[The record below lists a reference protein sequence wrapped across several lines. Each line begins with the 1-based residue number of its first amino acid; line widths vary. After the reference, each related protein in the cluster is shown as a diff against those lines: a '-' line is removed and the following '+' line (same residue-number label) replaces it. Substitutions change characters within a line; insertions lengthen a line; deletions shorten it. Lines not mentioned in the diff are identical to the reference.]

1 MEMST
6 RSCRAWFGTP
16 SAPPGFHRR
25 TRLLELLDHGRG
37 RRFVLVSAPAGCGK
51 TALVA
56 EWVRTSGHEERT
68 VWATLDSGDGVW
80 QALLGGLERLGVAGA
95 SIAAPED
102 STGIDRA
109 LLADLATGIAARNRR
124 VIVVLDGAEVVS
136 GALGDDLD
144 FLLRH
149 SADRLQLVLITR
161 SDPVMPL
168 YRYRLDETMTELRMA
183 DLACDDAEAA
193 ALLAASGVQLA
204 PEPLR
209 ALNERAQGW
218 VVGLR
223 FAARHLAEVE
233 DPAAAVAEVMGD
245 RGDIAE
251 YLLGEVLDAQTPEVR
266 RLLLAT
272 SVADVLRPGLA
283 EALGGGSVG
292 RTLALLTRENA
303 FIEPVPEHPGF
314 YRYHPLFRDLL
325 RAQLAHESPALLLRL
340 QHTAAAWF
348 ASHDMPAQ
356 SLGHLV
362 AASDWAAATEEVVDR
377 MLLGDL
383 VRSRGP
389 GTVRGLFAGLPSDLP
404 EPAPALVAAATLLA
418 GGDLRRSGLELLRA
432 RELLVASADRE
443 GLPDIASAGTPD
455 GIRLPGHCTAA
466 EVTLTVLEALHA
478 RQSEDP
484 DLLDARCELALGAL
498 ESPVVPVHVATEL
511 GGLVRVSRAQARI
524 RRGCVE
530 DARALLAWTVRRG
543 TASGRDLVEM
553 ECLGHLALLACL
565 RGELSLAAPL
575 AARSLRSAQRSGVD
589 HTERT
594 AAAYISLA
602 WVDLAHGDLAS
613 AGDHVALA
621 SMSGFLAGDPVSRSL
636 LAVVT
641 ARHTAARGHA
651 AAAVALLDQA
661 LAAVGPA
668 DPWIGDL
675 LGNERARLLERTG
688 GVRAVT
694 ARQTGVAAA
703 SVPAVTP
710 ALPAE
715 LVEAL
720 TPKESEVLGHLAA
733 LLTTE
738 EIAATMFVS
747 VNTVR
752 THVRSILR
760 KLGVSRRNAA
770 VRRARELNLLA
781 V

>member
-1 MEMST
+1 MQ
-6 RSCRAWFGTP
+6 ALPVPLWFGVP
-16 SAPPGFHRR
+16 EAPRGFVRR
-25 TRLLELLDHGRG
+25 PRLLDRLDHGRG
-37 RRFVLVSAPAGCGK
+37 RRLVLVSAPAGCGK
-51 TALVA
+51 SALVA
-56 EWVRTSGHEERT
+56 DWVRACGREERT
-68 VWATLDSGDGVW
+68 AWVTVEPGDGVW
-80 QALLGGLERLGVAGA
+80 RGLLGSLERLGVAEATLATPEEGA
-95 SIAAPED
+95 
-102 STGIDRA
+102 GIDRA
-109 LLADLATGIAARNRR
+109 LLADLATAVAARNRR
-124 VIVVLDGAEVVS
+124 VIVVMDGAEVLS
-136 GALGDDLD
+136 STLGDDLD

-193 ALLAASGVQLA
+193 DLLAASGVQLA

-209 ALNERAQGW
+209 ALNARAQGW

-223 FAARHLAEVE
+223 FAARHLAEVA
-233 DPAAAVAEVMGD
+233 DPAAAVAEVVGD

-272 SVADVLRPGLA
+272 SVADMLRPGLT
-283 EALGGGSVG
+283 ETLGGGSVG

-325 RAQLAHESPALLLRL
+325 RAELAHESPALLQRL
-340 QHTAAAWF
+340 QHAAAAWF
-348 ASHDMPAQ
+348 ASRDMPAQ

-362 AASDWAAATEEVVDR
+362 AAGDWPAATAEVVDR
-377 MLLGDL
+377 LMTGDL
-383 VRSRGP
+383 LRAAGP

-404 EPAPALVAAATLLA
+404 EPAPALVAATTLLA
-418 GGDLRRSGLELLRA
+418 GGDLRRSGLEIDRA
-432 RELLVASADRE
+432 RVALAAPAGRTGSS
-443 GLPDIASAGTPD
+443 DIAPAGAPD
-455 GIRLPGHCTAA
+455 GVRPSSGVSTAA
-466 EVTLTVLEALHA
+466 EVTLAVLEALHA

-484 DLLDARCELALGAL
+484 ALLDARCELALGAL
-498 ESPVVPVHVATEL
+498 ESSVVPVHVATEL
-511 GGLVRVSRAQARI
+511 GGLVRVGRAQARM
-524 RRGCVE
+524 RQGCLE

-543 TASGRDLVEM
+543 TATGRDLVEM

-565 RGELSLAAPL
+565 RGELSLAAAL

-589 HTERT
+589 PTEQSNT
-594 AAAYISLA
+594 AYVSLA
-602 WVDLAHGDLAS
+602 WVDLAHGDLVS

-641 ARHTAARGHA
+641 ARHTAARGHTA
-651 AAAVALLDQA
+651 AALTLLDQA
-661 LAAVGPA
+661 LAPVGPA
-668 DPWIGDL
+668 DPWIAEL
-675 LGNERARLLERTG
+675 LGDERARLEGTGVEGAAVPVQRTG
-688 GVRAVT
+688 GS
-694 ARQTGVAAA
+694 GV
-703 SVPAVTP
+703 SVPPVTP

>member
-1 MEMST
+1 MQ
-6 RSCRAWFGTP
+6 APPALVWFGTP
-16 SAPPGFHRR
+16 ETPPGFVPRP
-25 TRLLELLDHGRG
+25 RLLARLDHGRG
-37 RRFVLVSAPAGCGK
+37 RRLVLVSAPAGCGK

-56 EWVRTSGHEERT
+56 DWVRACGHEERT
-68 VWATLDSGDGVW
+68 AWATLESGDGVW
-80 QALLGGLERLGVAGA
+80 RGLLGGLERLGIGEA
-95 SIAAPED
+95 SICPPD
-102 STGIDRA
+102 DGVGIDRA
-109 LLADLATGIAARNRR
+109 LLADLATGIAERNRR
-124 VIVVLDGAEVVS
+124 VVVVLDGAEVAS
-136 GALGDDLD
+136 STLGDDLD

-183 DLACDDAEAA
+183 DLACEDSEAA

-204 PEPLR
+204 PEPLH
-209 ALNERAQGW
+209 ALNARAQGW

-223 FAARHLAEVE
+223 FAARHLSEVE
-233 DPAAAVAEVMGD
+233 DPGAAVAEVVGD

-251 YLLGEVLDAQTPEVR
+251 YLLGEVLNAQTPEVR

-272 SVADVLRPGLA
+272 SVADMLRPGLT
-283 EALGGGSVG
+283 ETLGGASVG

-325 RAQLAHESPALLLRL
+325 RAELAHESPALLLRL
-340 QHTAAAWF
+340 QHAAAAWF

-362 AASDWAAATEEVVDR
+362 AADDWAAATEEVVDR
-377 MLLGDL
+377 MMLGDL
-383 VRSRGP
+383 VRSTGP
-389 GTVRGLFAGLPSDLP
+389 GTVRGLFADLPSDLP
-404 EPAPALVAAATLLA
+404 APAPALVAAATLLA
-418 GGDLRRSGLELLRA
+418 GGDLRGSGRELERA
-432 RELLVASADRE
+432 REMLTEAAGGE
-443 GLPDIASAGTPD
+443 GLPGTTSAGA
-455 GIRLPGHCTAA
+455 PGGARSPRHHTAA

-478 RQSEDP
+478 RQSDDP
-484 DLLDARCELALGAL
+484 ALLDGRCEVALGAL
-498 ESPVVPVHVATEL
+498 ESSVVPVHVATEL
-511 GGLVRVSRAQARI
+511 GGLVRVSRAQAHL

-543 TASGRDLVEM
+543 TATGRDLVEM

-565 RGELSLAAPL
+565 RGELSLAAAL

-589 HTERT
+589 PTERSAT
-594 AAAYISLA
+594 AYVSLA
-602 WVDLAHGDLAS
+602 WVDLAHGSLAS

-651 AAAVALLDQA
+651 AAAVSLLDQA
-661 LAAVGPA
+661 LTSLGPD
-668 DPWIGDL
+668 DPWLTGLVGD
-675 LGNERARLLERTG
+675 ERARLLERTG
-688 GVRAVT
+688 GVHAVVP
-694 ARQTGVAAA
+694 AQRTGGSDA
-703 SVPAVTP
+703 SVPPVTP

-720 TPKESEVLGHLAA
+720 TPKESEVLEHLAA

>member
-1 MEMST
+1 MQASPA
-6 RSCRAWFGTP
+6 RLWFGVP
-16 SAPPGFHRR
+16 ELPPGFVRR
-25 TRLLELLDHGRG
+25 RRLLARLDRGRG
-37 RRFVLVSAPAGCGK
+37 RRLVLVSAPAGCGK
-51 TALVA
+51 SALVA
-56 EWVRTSGHEERT
+56 DWVRACGHEERT
-68 VWATLDSGDGVW
+68 AWVTLESGGGVW
-80 QALLGGLERLGVAGA
+80 QGLLGGLERLGVAEA
-95 SIAAPED
+95 SMAPPED
-102 STGIDRA
+102 SAAIDRA
-109 LLADLATGIAARNRR
+109 RLADLATGIAARNLR

-136 GALGDDLD
+136 SALGDDLD

-168 YRYRLDETMTELRMA
+168 YRYRLDETMAELRMA

-193 ALLAASGVQLA
+193 DLLTAAGVRLDDG
-204 PEPLR
+204 PLR
-209 ALNERAQGW
+209 ALNARAQGW

-223 FAARHLAEVE
+223 FAARHLAEVA
-233 DPAAAVAEVMGD
+233 DTAAAVAEVVGD
-245 RGDIAE
+245 HGDIAE

-272 SVADVLRPGLA
+272 SVADMLRPGLT
-283 EALGGGSVG
+283 ETLGGGSVG

-325 RAQLAHESPALLLRL
+325 RAELAHESPDLLLQL
-340 QHTAAAWF
+340 QHAAAAWF
-348 ASHDMPAQ
+348 ASRDMPAQ

-377 MLLGDL
+377 MMLGDL
-383 VRSRGP
+383 VRSGGP
-389 GTVRGLFAGLPSDLP
+389 GTVRGLFAGLPSGLSQ
-404 EPAPALVAAATLLA
+404 PAPALVAAATLLA
-418 GGDLRRSGLELLRA
+418 GGDLRRSGLELEHA
-432 RELLVASADRE
+432 REVLAASAGRE
-443 GLPDIASAGTPD
+443 GLPDISRAGEPD
-455 GIRLPGHCTAA
+455 GVRTSGHYTAA
-466 EVTLTVLEALHA
+466 EVTLTVLEAVHA

-484 DLLDARCELALGAL
+484 ALLDARCELALEAL
-498 ESPVVPVHVATEL
+498 ESSVVPVHVATEL
-511 GGLVRVSRAQARI
+511 GGLVRVSRAQARM
-524 RRGCVE
+524 RQGRLE

-543 TASGRDLVEM
+543 TATGRDLVEM

-565 RGELSLAAPL
+565 RGELSLATAL

-589 HTERT
+589 PTEQSAT
-594 AAAYISLA
+594 AYVSLA

-613 AGDHVALA
+613 AGDHIALA

-651 AAAVALLDQA
+651 AAAVALVDHA
-661 LAAVGPA
+661 LGAVGSA

-675 LGNERARLLERTG
+675 LGNERALLLERTG
-688 GVRAVT
+688 GVRAAVT
-694 ARQTGVAAA
+694 AEGTGVSAA
-703 SVPAVTP
+703 SVPPVTP